1 MYLTDLIDKYLVYM
15 EYEKN
20 MSPKTLENYSLR
32 LNRLVEQ
39 VGDIEVHLLNRMQ
52 LLDWRMKL
60 HKQGLSKQTINYH
73 IIAVRAFL
81 KFCHKMDVDCMAPD
95 KLELAKTPGKK
106 VSFLTHDEVDR
117 ILVAPDLYE
126 KNELKQW
133 RDKAILRTLYGSGLR
148 VTELINVTVQQIP
161 TDSDQFSLV
170 GKGNKVRSVF
180 LVKEAHQ
187 VIIDYLSHR
196 HDDNPYLFISL
207 SNNKMGNAWL
217 TRNAVEDLVRHYA
230 ALVGIDKKV
239 TPHVLRHSFA
249 TSLLKKWADIRAVQA
264 LLGHSSITTTQIYTH
279 VDDQHLRKVH
289 DLLNE
294 K

>member
-20 MSPKTLENYSLR
+20 MSPKTLENYSLW

-106 VSFLTHDEVDR
+106 VSFLTQDEVDR
-117 ILVAPDLYE
+117 ILAAPDLYE

-133 RDKAILRTLYGSGLR
+133 RDKAILWTLYGSWLR
-148 VTELINVTVQQIP
+148 VSELINVRIDQIP

-187 VIIDYLSHR
+187 VIIDYLRHR
-196 HDDNPYLFISL
+196 NDDNPYLFISL
-207 SNNKMGNAWL
+207 SNNKLWSAGL
-217 TRNAVEDLVRHYA
+217 TRNAVEDLVRQYA
-230 ALVGIDKKV
+230 VLAGIDKKV

-249 TSLLKKWADIRAVQA
+249 TSLLKKGADIRAVQA

>member
-20 MSPKTLENYSLR
+20 MSPKTLENYSLW

-52 LLDWRMKL
+52 LLDRRMNL

-81 KFCHKMDVDCMAPD
+81 KFCHKMDIDCMAPD

-106 VSFLTHDEVDR
+106 VSFLTQDEVQR
-117 ILVAPDLYE
+117 ILEAPELYE

-133 RDKAILRTLYGSGLR
+133 RDKAMLWTLYGSGLR
-148 VTELINVTVQQIP
+148 VTELVNVTIQQIP

-207 SNNKMGNAWL
+207 SNNKMGNA
-217 TRNAVEDLVRHYA
+217 
-230 ALVGIDKKV
+230 
-239 TPHVLRHSFA
+239 
-249 TSLLKKWADIRAVQA
+249 
-264 LLGHSSITTTQIYTH
+264 
-279 VDDQHLRKVH
+279 
-289 DLLNE
+289 
-294 K
+294 

>member
-1 MYLTDLIDKYLVYM
+1 M

-20 MSPKTLENYSLR
+20 MSPKTLENYSLW

-106 VSFLTHDEVDR
+106 VSFLTQDEVDR
-117 ILVAPDLYE
+117 ILAAPDLYE

-133 RDKAILRTLYGSGLR
+133 RDKAILWTLYGSWLR
-148 VTELINVTVQQIP
+148 VSELINVRIDQIP

-187 VIIDYLSHR
+187 VIIDYLRHR
-196 HDDNPYLFISL
+196 NDDNPYLFISL
-207 SNNKMGNAWL
+207 SNNKLWSAGL
-217 TRNAVEDLVRHYA
+217 TRNAVEDLVRQYA
-230 ALVGIDKKV
+230 VLAGIDKKV

-249 TSLLKKWADIRAVQA
+249 TSLLKKGADIRAVQA